1 MGQHAQGSRPLPIRG
16 GGSMSDIRWGSWA
29 WHPTF
34 PTETAAHAYANEHYP
49 DLPREVRETAYGD
62 YRIRIGLV
70 RGTA

>member
-1 MGQHAQGSRPLPIRG
+1 
-16 GGSMSDIRWGSWA
+16 MSEIRWGSWA

-34 PTETAAHAYANEHYP
+34 PTETAAHAYGNQYYP
-49 DLPREVRETAYGD
+49 DLPREIRETAYGN